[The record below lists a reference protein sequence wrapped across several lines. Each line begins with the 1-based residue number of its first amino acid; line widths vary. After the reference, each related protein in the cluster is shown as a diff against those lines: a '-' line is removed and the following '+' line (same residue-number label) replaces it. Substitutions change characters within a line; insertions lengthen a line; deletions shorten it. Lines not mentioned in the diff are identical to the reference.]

1 MTQRRRQGPGRWRGG
16 IAGLAVLAGAAGLL
30 AVATRLAIEP
40 PPARLVTA
48 GDARPQYRD
57 RHGEVLTVTYANRWN
72 LHEQVALHAMP
83 PLLVEAFVLSE
94 DRRFFAHDGVDWLA
108 RGHALWQNLRAG
120 GVVRGASTL
129 TEQSVRL
136 LHPRPRTPWSRWL
149 EGFEAGRLE
158 ARFSKGEILE
168 FYLNQ
173 VPYGARRRGVVQAA
187 RYYFDRD
194 LDSLTHKEMLAL
206 VVLVRAPGAYDP
218 YRYPGRL
225 EAPLQRLAERVHEA
239 GLLDA
244 TAYARLKDTPLAFES
259 SPPLQVV
266 APEFV
271 QFLAQG
277 DGPRD
282 SRVRTTLDARIQRA
296 AQGILSARLRDL
308 SDHNVTHAAA
318 LVVDH
323 QNGDILAWANVRA
336 DVQGEAPRL
345 GIDAVVTPR
354 QPGSTLKPFVYAL
367 ALERGWT
374 AATLIDDA
382 PVSAWVGHG
391 SHRYRN
397 YSNTYYGPLRL
408 RDALGNSLNIPAV
421 RTAQYVGVDQL
432 LARLHALGIE
442 SLRAHPDYYGDGLA
456 LGNGEI
462 TLFELVG
469 AYATLAH
476 GGQRQPL
483 TGVVEFGGGRPVA
496 AIDPQAASLVANIL
510 ADPDARR
517 LEFGSGSLLRFPV
530 ETAVKTGT
538 SSDYRDAWT
547 VGFNHRYTVGVW
559 MGNLDYAP
567 MRDVTGATGPA
578 LAVRALFAELNR
590 FEETRPLWLSPRLHS
605 EAICREDGRRA
616 DDACARRAEW
626 FMAGTAPAEQARPVR
641 IAPVV
646 RLAEP
651 TPGLMLAMDPR
662 IPDAHEAFAF
672 RLVDGVSPARTEWLV
687 DGEVRAVTGAGVTR
701 WLWPVSRGEHR
712 ASARVWIAEENQPVS
727 TPEADFLV
735 K

>member
-1 MTQRRRQGPGRWRGG
+1 MRRRLLRWGVVLTLMG
-16 IAGLAVLAGAAGLL
+16 VIALGLFTWASLTPL
-30 AVATRLAIEP
+30 
-40 PPARLVTA
+40 PARLV
-48 GDARPQYRD
+48 DASADKSQYLARG
-57 RHGEVLTVTYANRWN
+57 GEVLTITYDNRWN
-72 LHEQVALHAMP
+72 LHEQAPLHEIP
-83 PLLVEAFVLSE
+83 PFLMQAFVLSE
-94 DRRFFAHDGVDWLA
+94 DQRFFDHGGVDWAA
-108 RGHALWQNLRAG
+108 RLHALWQNLRAG
-120 GVVRGASTL
+120 GVVRGASTMS
-129 TEQSVRL
+129 EQSVRL
-136 LHPRPRTPWSRWL
+136 LHPRPRTLWSRWL

-194 LDSLTHKEMLAL
+194 LDALTYKEMLAL
-206 VVLVRAPGAYDP
+206 VVLVRAPGGYDP
-218 YRYPGRL
+218 YRHPGRL
-225 EAPLQRLAERVHEA
+225 DGPLLRLAERLHAA
-239 GLLDA
+239 GLMDA
-244 TAYARLKDTPLAFES
+244 SAYASVRHTPLVFEP

-271 QFLAQG
+271 RHLVQTEGARAVSL
-277 DGPRD
+277 
-282 SRVRTTLDARIQRA
+282 RTTLDARVQRA
-296 AQGILSARLRDL
+296 AQGILSARLEQL
-308 SDHNVTHAAA
+308 ADHNVTHAAA

-323 QNGDILAWANVRA
+323 HSGEILAWVNARSA
-336 DVQGEAPRL
+336 ASDDDAGL
-345 GIDAVVTPR
+345 GIDAILTPR

-367 ALERGWT
+367 ALEKGWT
-374 AATLIDDA
+374 AATLIEDA
-382 PVSAWVGHG
+382 PISAWIGHG

-421 RTAQYVGVDQL
+421 RAAQFVGVDRL
-432 LARLHALGIE
+432 LERLHALGIE

-476 GGQRQPL
+476 AGQRRPL
-483 TGVVEFGGGRPVA
+483 TGILEAGGGRPVSV
-496 AIDPQAASLVANIL
+496 IDPQAASLIANIL
-510 ADPDARR
+510 ADPEARR

-567 MRDVTGATGPA
+567 MRDVTGASGPA

-590 FEETRPLWLSPRLHS
+590 FSDTRPLWLSPRLHS
-605 EAICREDGRRA
+605 EPVCREDGRRA
-616 DDACARRAEW
+616 DGDCARRSEW
-626 FMAGTAPAEQARPVR
+626 FMAGTAPAERARPVR
-641 IAPVV
+641 IAPVI

-662 IPDAHEAFAF
+662 IPDEHEAFAF
-672 RLVDGVSPARTEWLV
+672 RLVDGVSPRRTEWLV
-687 DGEVRAVTGAGVTR
+687 DGEVQALTGAGVTQ
-701 WLWPVSRGEHR
+701 WLWPVTRGEHT
-712 ASARVWIAEENQPVS
+712 ASARVWMEEQNRPLS
-727 TPEADFLV
+727 TPEAAFLV